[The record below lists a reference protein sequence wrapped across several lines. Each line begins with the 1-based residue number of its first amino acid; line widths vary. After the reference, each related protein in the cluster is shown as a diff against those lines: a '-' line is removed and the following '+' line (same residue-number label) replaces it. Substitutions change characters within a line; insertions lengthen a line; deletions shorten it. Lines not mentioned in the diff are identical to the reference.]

1 MGKRETGRGVD
12 AVRKVIVVAFP
23 QAKLLDV
30 TGPCE
35 VFADANQTLGSKSRA
50 YDIELVSNHEGPLE
64 TSSGVS
70 LIAHRGFATVR
81 GSIDTLLVVGGPGV
95 TQAAKDSA
103 LLRWIVR
110 SAAHARSVGAVCT
123 GAFLLA
129 AAGLLDG
136 RRAVTHWAHCD
147 LLARQY
153 PKVTVDPDAI
163 FVRDGDVFTSAGV
176 TAGMDLALSLV
187 EADLGRNISLTVAR
201 NLVLFVRRPGG
212 QSQFSTL
219 LELQA
224 ADRSPLRDLQS
235 WAAEHLADD
244 LSVEALAAQVHMSVR
259 NFSRVFRRDVG
270 RTPADFIERIRVEAA
285 RRRLEEVGGG
295 LQQIARECG
304 FGSPDS
310 MRRSFLR
317 VLRVAPSDYR
327 ARFHAH

>member
-1 MGKRETGRGVD
+1 MGKSETAWGVD
-12 AVRKVIVVAFP
+12 VVRKVIVVAFP

-35 VFADANQTLGSKSRA
+35 VFADANQALGKKSPA
-50 YDIELVSNHEGPLE
+50 YDIELVSNHEGPVE

-95 TQAAKDSA
+95 TRAVEDAA

-110 SAAHARSVGAVCT
+110 SAAQARRVGAVCT

-147 LLARQY
+147 SFARQY

-163 FVRDGDVFTSAGV
+163 YVRDGDVYTSAGV

-244 LSVEALAAQVHMSVR
+244 LSVEVLAARVHMSVR
-259 NFSRVFRRDVG
+259 NFSRIFRRDVG
-270 RTPADFIERIRVEAA
+270 RTPAEFVERVRVEAA

-295 LQQIARECG
+295 LRQIALECG
-304 FGSPDS
+304 LGSPDS

-327 ARFHAH
+327 ARFHAN

>member
-1 MGKRETGRGVD
+1 MSKRETGRGVD
-12 AVRKVIVVAFP
+12 AVRKVIVVAYP

-50 YDIELVSNHEGPLE
+50 YDIELVSNHEGPVE

-70 LIAHRGFATVR
+70 LIAHRGFAAVR

-95 TQAAKDSA
+95 TQAAEDAA

-110 SAAHARSVGAVCT
+110 SAAHARRVGAVCT

-163 FVRDGDVFTSAGV
+163 FVRDGDVYTSAGV
-176 TAGMDLALSLV
+176 TASMDLALNTCSRFHRGDDKKGPRINASAH
-187 EADLGRNISLTVAR
+187 ERGRGPASPTRSGVDPR
-201 NLVLFVRRPGG
+201 KGCHPPGR
-212 QSQFSTL
+212 QRF
-219 LELQA
+219 
-224 ADRSPLRDLQS
+224 
-235 WAAEHLADD
+235 
-244 LSVEALAAQVHMSVR
+244 
-259 NFSRVFRRDVG
+259 VG
-270 RTPADFIERIRVEAA
+270 R
-285 RRRLEEVGGG
+285 G
-295 LQQIARECG
+295 
-304 FGSPDS
+304 
-310 MRRSFLR
+310 RS
-317 VLRVAPSDYR
+317 V
-327 ARFHAH
+327 